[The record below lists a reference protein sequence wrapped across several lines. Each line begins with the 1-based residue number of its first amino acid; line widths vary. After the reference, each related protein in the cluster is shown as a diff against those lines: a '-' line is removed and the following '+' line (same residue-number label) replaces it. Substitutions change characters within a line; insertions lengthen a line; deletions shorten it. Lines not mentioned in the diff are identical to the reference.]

1 MSGTKA
7 GTDSR
12 SGGYSEWP
20 RYTGYD
26 CKIRIY
32 DRKTRTEQAERT
44 ALMEAWGDMRFYEK

>member
-1 MSGTKA
+1 MKTGEPNE
-7 GTDSR
+7 
-12 SGGYSEWP
+12 EWP

-32 DRKTRTEQAERT
+32 DRKTRTERAERT